1 MWLLAAIYFCFVM
14 GLYGVSFWLPT
25 IIKQTGVKGALDVG
39 LLTAIPYG
47 CAVIGMV
54 LVADG
59 LGYHIPKGFIYA
71 AMAFSVAVECLNLI
85 AGRKRREH

>member
-1 MWLLAAIYFCFVM
+1 MADNLWVMSSAVIAAVIVMLVAAAPVANFVNRHPSVKMLALAFLL
-14 GLYGVSFWLPT
+14 L
-25 IIKQTGVKGALDVG
+25 
-39 LLTAIPYG
+39 
-47 CAVIGMV
+47 IGMV

-85 AGRKRREH
+85 AGRKRREQ